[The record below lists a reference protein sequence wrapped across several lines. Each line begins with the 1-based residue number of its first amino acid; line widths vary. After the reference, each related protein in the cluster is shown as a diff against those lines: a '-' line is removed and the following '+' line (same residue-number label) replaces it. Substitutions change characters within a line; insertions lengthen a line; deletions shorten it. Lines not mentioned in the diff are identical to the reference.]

1 MRDFTDTEQ
10 RAVRK
15 LIEWST
21 NGQSIRLGEVLCNL
35 FPEIEYIKPSK
46 NKKEEFYKHTID
58 ICYNE
63 KQCSLS
69 DILEVVNLF
78 DLLVKQNYIVVKQ
91 LFPIERIG
99 EEHQGMYPIMENQHY
114 VETPIV
120 NYYQYDLWEFLCNHF
135 YVTNALV
142 DFAKDFKT
150 IEQRR
155 FEAQLNEAKESL
167 ITSQKGLKISQLS
180 FIVAVLTLFGT
191 IGFGIWQKCIQQEID
206 SEQISTIISAIKEQ
220 KSISIDKFPDIIP
233 DTLNV
238 KVFDLHD
245 KQPINLNVTVKE
257 NQPIKVQ

>member
-21 NGQSIRLGEVLCNL
+21 NGQSIRLGEVLRNL

-69 DILEVVNLF
+69 NILEVVNLF

-150 IEQRR
+150 PEQRR
-155 FEAQLNEAKESL
+155 HNCTTNISVAAIIVSVIIGITSPYISKCISEKSDKESL
-167 ITSQKGLKISQLS
+167 
-180 FIVAVLTLFGT
+180 
-191 IGFGIWQKCIQQEID
+191 
-206 SEQISTIISAIKEQ
+206 EQVVSAIKEQ
-220 KSISIDKFPDIIP
+220 KSISIDMFPDIIP
-233 DTLNV
+233 DTLNIRV
-238 KVFDLHD
+238 TDASD

-257 NQPIKVQ
+257 NQSIKVQ

>member
-21 NGQSIRLGEVLCNL
+21 NGQSIRLGEVLRNL

-69 DILEVVNLF
+69 NILEVVNLF

-99 EEHQGMYPIMENQHY
+99 EEHQGMDPIMENQHY

-150 IEQRR
+150 PEQRR
-155 FEAQLNEAKESL
+155 HNCTTNISVAAIIVSVIIGITSPYISKCISEKSDKESL
-167 ITSQKGLKISQLS
+167 
-180 FIVAVLTLFGT
+180 
-191 IGFGIWQKCIQQEID
+191 
-206 SEQISTIISAIKEQ
+206 EQVVSAIKEQ

-233 DTLNV
+233 DTLNIRV
-238 KVFDLHD
+238 ADASD

>member
-69 DILEVVNLF
+69 NILEVVNLF

-150 IEQRR
+150 PEQRR
-155 FEAQLNEAKESL
+155 HNCTTNISVAAIIVSVIIGITSPYISKCISEKSDKESL
-167 ITSQKGLKISQLS
+167 
-180 FIVAVLTLFGT
+180 
-191 IGFGIWQKCIQQEID
+191 
-206 SEQISTIISAIKEQ
+206 EQVVSAIKEQ
-220 KSISIDKFPDIIP
+220 KSISIDKFPDIIS
-233 DTLNV
+233 DTLNIRV
-238 KVFDLHD
+238 TDASD

>member
-21 NGQSIRLGEVLCNL
+21 NGQSIRLGEVLRNL

-99 EEHQGMYPIMENQHY
+99 EEDQGMYPIMENQHY

-150 IEQRR
+150 PEQRR
-155 FEAQLNEAKESL
+155 HNCTTNISVAAIIVSVIIGITSPYISKCISEKSDKESL
-167 ITSQKGLKISQLS
+167 
-180 FIVAVLTLFGT
+180 
-191 IGFGIWQKCIQQEID
+191 
-206 SEQISTIISAIKEQ
+206 EQVVSAIKEQ

-233 DTLNV
+233 DTLNIRV
-238 KVFDLHD
+238 TDASD

>member
-21 NGQSIRLGEVLCNL
+21 NGQSIRLGEVLRNL

-69 DILEVVNLF
+69 NILEVVNLF

-150 IEQRR
+150 PEQRR
-155 FEAQLNEAKESL
+155 HNCTTNISVAAIIVSVIIGITSPNISKCISEKSDKESL
-167 ITSQKGLKISQLS
+167 
-180 FIVAVLTLFGT
+180 
-191 IGFGIWQKCIQQEID
+191 
-206 SEQISTIISAIKEQ
+206 EQVVSAIKEQ

-233 DTLNV
+233 DTLNIRV
-238 KVFDLHD
+238 TDASD

>member
-21 NGQSIRLGEVLCNL
+21 NGQSIRLGEVLRNL
-35 FPEIEYIKPSK
+35 FPEIEYIKSSK

-69 DILEVVNLF
+69 NILEVVNLF

-150 IEQRR
+150 PEQRR
-155 FEAQLNEAKESL
+155 HNCTTNISVAAIIVSVIIGITSPYISKCISEKSDKESL
-167 ITSQKGLKISQLS
+167 
-180 FIVAVLTLFGT
+180 
-191 IGFGIWQKCIQQEID
+191 
-206 SEQISTIISAIKEQ
+206 EQVVSAIKKQ

-238 KVFDLHD
+238 RVTDASD

-257 NQPIKVQ
+257 NQPVKVQ

>member
-21 NGQSIRLGEVLCNL
+21 NGQSIRLGEVLRNL
-35 FPEIEYIKPSK
+35 FPEIEYIKLSK

-69 DILEVVNLF
+69 NILEVVNLF
-78 DLLVKQNYIVVKQ
+78 DLLVKQNFIVVKQ

-150 IEQRR
+150 PEQRR
-155 FEAQLNEAKESL
+155 HNCTTNISVAAIIVSVIIGITSPYISKCISEKSDKESL
-167 ITSQKGLKISQLS
+167 
-180 FIVAVLTLFGT
+180 
-191 IGFGIWQKCIQQEID
+191 
-206 SEQISTIISAIKEQ
+206 EQVVSAIKEQ

-233 DTLNV
+233 DTLNIRV
-238 KVFDLHD
+238 TDASD

>member
-120 NYYQYDLWEFLCNHF
+120 NYYQYDLWEFLCDHF

-150 IEQRR
+150 PEQRR
-155 FEAQLNEAKESL
+155 HNCTTNISVAAIIVSVIIGITSPYISKCISEKSDKESL
-167 ITSQKGLKISQLS
+167 
-180 FIVAVLTLFGT
+180 
-191 IGFGIWQKCIQQEID
+191 
-206 SEQISTIISAIKEQ
+206 EQVVSAIKEQ

-233 DTLNV
+233 DTLNIRV
-238 KVFDLHD
+238 TDASD

>member
-21 NGQSIRLGEVLCNL
+21 NGQSIRLGEVLRNL
-35 FPEIEYIKPSK
+35 FPEIEYIKLSK

-69 DILEVVNLF
+69 NILEVVNLF
-78 DLLVKQNYIVVKQ
+78 DLLVKQNFIVVKQ

-150 IEQRR
+150 PEQRR
-155 FEAQLNEAKESL
+155 HNCTINISVAAIIVSVIIGITSPYISKCISEKSDKESL
-167 ITSQKGLKISQLS
+167 
-180 FIVAVLTLFGT
+180 
-191 IGFGIWQKCIQQEID
+191 
-206 SEQISTIISAIKEQ
+206 EQVVSAIKEQ

-233 DTLNV
+233 DTLNIRV
-238 KVFDLHD
+238 TDASD

>member
-10 RAVRK
+10 RTVRK

-21 NGQSIRLGEVLCNL
+21 NGQSIRLGEVLRNL
-35 FPEIEYIKPSK
+35 FPEIEYIKPS
-46 NKKEEFYKHTID
+46 NKKEEEFYKHTID

-69 DILEVVNLF
+69 NILEVVNLL

-91 LFPIERIG
+91 LFPIECIG
-99 EEHQGMYPIMENQHY
+99 EKHQGMYPIMDNAHF
-114 VETPIV
+114 VETSIV
-120 NYYQYDLWEFLCNHF
+120 NYYQYDLWEFLCSHF

-150 IEQRR
+150 PEQRR
-155 FEAQLNEAKESL
+155 HNCTTNISVVAIIVSVVIGIGSPFISKWISEKSDKESL
-167 ITSQKGLKISQLS
+167 EQVIS
-180 FIVAVLTLFGT
+180 V
-191 IGFGIWQKCIQQEID
+191 
-206 SEQISTIISAIKEQ
+206 IKEQ

-233 DTLNV
+233 DTLNIRV
-238 KVFDLHD
+238 TDAPD

-257 NQPIKVQ
+257 NQPTKVQ

>member
-10 RAVRK
+10 RVVRK

-21 NGQSIRLGEVLCNL
+21 NGQSIRLGEVLRNL
-35 FPEIEYIKPSK
+35 FPEIEYIKPS
-46 NKKEEFYKHTID
+46 NKKEEEFYKHTID

-69 DILEVVNLF
+69 NILEVVNLF

-135 YVTNALV
+135 YVTNALI

-150 IEQRR
+150 PEQRR
-155 FEAQLNEAKESL
+155 HNCTTYISVAAIIVSVFIGIASPFISKWISEESDKESL
-167 ITSQKGLKISQLS
+167 EK
-180 FIVAVLTLFGT
+180 
-191 IGFGIWQKCIQQEID
+191 E
-206 SEQISTIISAIKEQ
+206 ISAIKEQ

-233 DTLNV
+233 DTLNIRIS
-238 KVFDLHD
+238 DAHD

-257 NQPIKVQ
+257 NQPTKVQ

>member
-1 MRDFTDTEQ
+1 MRNFTDTEQ
-10 RAVRK
+10 KTVRK

-21 NGQSIRLGEVLCNL
+21 NGQSIRLGEVLRKL
-35 FPEIEYIKPSK
+35 FPEIEYIKPSI
-46 NKKEEFYKHTID
+46 KKEDEFYKHTID

-69 DILEVVNLF
+69 NILEAVNLF

-91 LFPIERIG
+91 LFPIECIG
-99 EEHQGMYPIMENQHY
+99 EEHQGMYPIMDNQHY

-120 NYYQYDLWEFLCNHF
+120 NYYPYDLWEFLCNHF

-150 IEQRR
+150 PEQRR
-155 FEAQLNEAKESL
+155 HNCTTNISVAAIIVSVIISITSPYISKCISEKSDKESL
-167 ITSQKGLKISQLS
+167 
-180 FIVAVLTLFGT
+180 
-191 IGFGIWQKCIQQEID
+191 
-206 SEQISTIISAIKEQ
+206 EQVVSAIKEQ

-233 DTLNV
+233 DTLNIRV
-238 KVFDLHD
+238 TDASD

>member
-21 NGQSIRLGEVLCNL
+21 NGQSIRLGEVLRNL
-35 FPEIEYIKPSK
+35 FPKIEYIKPSK

-69 DILEVVNLF
+69 NILEVVNLF

-150 IEQRR
+150 PEQRR
-155 FEAQLNEAKESL
+155 HNCTTNISVAAIIVSVIIGITSPYISKCISEKSDKESL
-167 ITSQKGLKISQLS
+167 
-180 FIVAVLTLFGT
+180 
-191 IGFGIWQKCIQQEID
+191 
-206 SEQISTIISAIKEQ
+206 EQVVSAIKEQ

-233 DTLNV
+233 DTLNIRV
-238 KVFDLHD
+238 TDASD

>member
-21 NGQSIRLGEVLCNL
+21 NGQSIRLGEVLRNL

-46 NKKEEFYKHTID
+46 NKKEEYYKHTID

-150 IEQRR
+150 PEQRR
-155 FEAQLNEAKESL
+155 HNCTTNISVAAIIVSVIIGITSPYISKCISEKSDKESL
-167 ITSQKGLKISQLS
+167 
-180 FIVAVLTLFGT
+180 
-191 IGFGIWQKCIQQEID
+191 
-206 SEQISTIISAIKEQ
+206 EQVVSAIKEQ

-233 DTLNV
+233 DTLNIRV
-238 KVFDLHD
+238 TDASD
-245 KQPINLNVTVKE
+245 KQPINLNVTVKD

>member
-1 MRDFTDTEQ
+1 MRDFTDTER

-21 NGQSIRLGEVLCNL
+21 NGQSIRLGEVLRNL

-150 IEQRR
+150 PEQRR
-155 FEAQLNEAKESL
+155 HNCTTNISVAAIIVSVIIGITSPYISKCISEKSDKESL
-167 ITSQKGLKISQLS
+167 
-180 FIVAVLTLFGT
+180 
-191 IGFGIWQKCIQQEID
+191 
-206 SEQISTIISAIKEQ
+206 EQVVSAIKEQ

-233 DTLNV
+233 DTLNIRV
-238 KVFDLHD
+238 TDASD

-257 NQPIKVQ
+257 NQSIKVQ

>member
-21 NGQSIRLGEVLCNL
+21 NGQSIRLGEVLRNL

-46 NKKEEFYKHTID
+46 NKKEEFYKHTKD
-58 ICYNE
+58 FCYNE

-78 DLLVKQNYIVVKQ
+78 DLLVKQNFIVVKQ

-150 IEQRR
+150 PEQRR
-155 FEAQLNEAKESL
+155 HNCTTNISVAAIIVSVIIGITSPYISKCISEKSDKESL
-167 ITSQKGLKISQLS
+167 
-180 FIVAVLTLFGT
+180 
-191 IGFGIWQKCIQQEID
+191 
-206 SEQISTIISAIKEQ
+206 EQVVSAIKEQ

-233 DTLNV
+233 DTLNIRV
-238 KVFDLHD
+238 TDASD

-257 NQPIKVQ
+257 NQPLKVQ

>member
-21 NGQSIRLGEVLCNL
+21 NGQSIRLGEVLRNL
-35 FPEIEYIKPSK
+35 FPKIEYIKPSK

-69 DILEVVNLF
+69 NILEVVNLF

-150 IEQRR
+150 PEQRR
-155 FEAQLNEAKESL
+155 HNCTTNISVAAIIVSVIIGITSPYISKCISEKSDKESL
-167 ITSQKGLKISQLS
+167 
-180 FIVAVLTLFGT
+180 
-191 IGFGIWQKCIQQEID
+191 
-206 SEQISTIISAIKEQ
+206 EQVVSAIKEQ

-238 KVFDLHD
+238 RVTDASD

-257 NQPIKVQ
+257 NQPVKVQ

>member
-150 IEQRR
+150 PEQRR
-155 FEAQLNEAKESL
+155 HNCTTNISVAAIIVSVIIGITSPYISKCISEKSDKESL
-167 ITSQKGLKISQLS
+167 
-180 FIVAVLTLFGT
+180 
-191 IGFGIWQKCIQQEID
+191 
-206 SEQISTIISAIKEQ
+206 EQVVSAIKEQ

-233 DTLNV
+233 DTLNIRV
-238 KVFDLHD
+238 TDASD

>member
-21 NGQSIRLGEVLCNL
+21 NGQSIRLGEVLRNL

-120 NYYQYDLWEFLCNHF
+120 NYYQYDLWEFICNHF

-150 IEQRR
+150 PEQRR
-155 FEAQLNEAKESL
+155 HNCTTNISVAAIIVSVIIGITSPYISKCISEKSDKESL
-167 ITSQKGLKISQLS
+167 
-180 FIVAVLTLFGT
+180 
-191 IGFGIWQKCIQQEID
+191 
-206 SEQISTIISAIKEQ
+206 EQVVSAIKEQ

-233 DTLNV
+233 DTLNIRV
-238 KVFDLHD
+238 TDASD

-257 NQPIKVQ
+257 NQSIKVQ

>member
-1 MRDFTDTEQ
+1 MSDFTDTEQ
-10 RAVRK
+10 RVVRK

-21 NGQSIRLGEVLCNL
+21 NGQSIRLGEVLRNL

-69 DILEVVNLF
+69 NILEVVNLF

-150 IEQRR
+150 PEQRR
-155 FEAQLNEAKESL
+155 HNCTTNISVAAIIVSVIIGITSPYISKCISEKSDKESL
-167 ITSQKGLKISQLS
+167 
-180 FIVAVLTLFGT
+180 
-191 IGFGIWQKCIQQEID
+191 
-206 SEQISTIISAIKEQ
+206 EQVVSAIKEQ

-238 KVFDLHD
+238 RVTDASD

-257 NQPIKVQ
+257 NQPVKVQ

>member
-21 NGQSIRLGEVLCNL
+21 NGQSIRLGEVLRNL

-99 EEHQGMYPIMENQHY
+99 EEHQGMYPIIENQHY

-150 IEQRR
+150 PEQRR
-155 FEAQLNEAKESL
+155 HNCTTNISVAAIIVSVIIGITSPYISKCISEKSDKESL
-167 ITSQKGLKISQLS
+167 
-180 FIVAVLTLFGT
+180 
-191 IGFGIWQKCIQQEID
+191 
-206 SEQISTIISAIKEQ
+206 EQVVSAIKKQ

-238 KVFDLHD
+238 RVTDASD

-257 NQPIKVQ
+257 NQPVKVQ

>member
-21 NGQSIRLGEVLCNL
+21 NGQSIRLGEVLRNL

-69 DILEVVNLF
+69 NILEVVNLF

-99 EEHQGMYPIMENQHY
+99 EEHQGMYPITENQHY

-150 IEQRR
+150 PEQRR
-155 FEAQLNEAKESL
+155 HNCTTNISVAAIIVSVIIGITSPYISKCISEKSDKESL
-167 ITSQKGLKISQLS
+167 
-180 FIVAVLTLFGT
+180 
-191 IGFGIWQKCIQQEID
+191 
-206 SEQISTIISAIKEQ
+206 EQVVSAIKEQ
-220 KSISIDKFPDIIP
+220 ESISIDKFPDIIP

-238 KVFDLHD
+238 RVTDASD

-257 NQPIKVQ
+257 NQPVKVQ

>member
-21 NGQSIRLGEVLCNL
+21 NGQSIRLGEVLRNL

-69 DILEVVNLF
+69 NILEVVNLF

-150 IEQRR
+150 PEQRR
-155 FEAQLNEAKESL
+155 HNCTTNISVAAIIVSVIIGITSPYISKCISEKSDKESL
-167 ITSQKGLKISQLS
+167 
-180 FIVAVLTLFGT
+180 
-191 IGFGIWQKCIQQEID
+191 
-206 SEQISTIISAIKEQ
+206 EQVVSAIKEQ
-220 KSISIDKFPDIIP
+220 ESIYIDKFPDIIP

-238 KVFDLHD
+238 RVTDASD

-257 NQPIKVQ
+257 NQSIKVQ

>member
-10 RAVRK
+10 RTVRK

-21 NGQSIRLGEVLCNL
+21 NGQSIRLGEVLRNL

-69 DILEVVNLF
+69 NILEVVNLF

-150 IEQRR
+150 PEQRR
-155 FEAQLNEAKESL
+155 HNCTTNISVAAIIVSVIIGITSPYISKCISEKSDKESL
-167 ITSQKGLKISQLS
+167 
-180 FIVAVLTLFGT
+180 
-191 IGFGIWQKCIQQEID
+191 
-206 SEQISTIISAIKEQ
+206 EQVVSAIKEQ

-233 DTLNV
+233 DTLNIRV
-238 KVFDLHD
+238 TDASD

>member
-69 DILEVVNLF
+69 NILEVVNLF

-150 IEQRR
+150 PEQRR
-155 FEAQLNEAKESL
+155 HNCTTNISVAAIIVSVIIGITSPYISKCISEKSDKESL
-167 ITSQKGLKISQLS
+167 
-180 FIVAVLTLFGT
+180 
-191 IGFGIWQKCIQQEID
+191 
-206 SEQISTIISAIKEQ
+206 EQVVSAIKEQ

-233 DTLNV
+233 DTLNIRV
-238 KVFDLHD
+238 TDASD

>member
-21 NGQSIRLGEVLCNL
+21 NGQSIRLGEVLRNL

-150 IEQRR
+150 PEQRR
-155 FEAQLNEAKESL
+155 HNCTTNISVAAIIVSVIIGITSPYISKCISEKSDKESL
-167 ITSQKGLKISQLS
+167 
-180 FIVAVLTLFGT
+180 
-191 IGFGIWQKCIQQEID
+191 
-206 SEQISTIISAIKEQ
+206 EQVVSAIKEQ

-233 DTLNV
+233 DTLNIRV
-238 KVFDLHD
+238 TDASD

-257 NQPIKVQ
+257 NQSIKVQ

>member
-21 NGQSIRLGEVLCNL
+21 NGQSIRLGEVLRNL

-99 EEHQGMYPIMENQHY
+99 EEHQGMYPIIENQHY

-150 IEQRR
+150 PEQRR
-155 FEAQLNEAKESL
+155 HNCTTNISVAAIIVSVIIGITSPYISKCISEKSDKESL
-167 ITSQKGLKISQLS
+167 
-180 FIVAVLTLFGT
+180 
-191 IGFGIWQKCIQQEID
+191 
-206 SEQISTIISAIKEQ
+206 EQVVSAIKEQ

-233 DTLNV
+233 DTLNIRV
-238 KVFDLHD
+238 TDASD

>member
-1 MRDFTDTEQ
+1 MRNFTDAEQ
-10 RAVRK
+10 RTVRK

-21 NGQSIRLGEVLCNL
+21 NGQSIRLGEVLRKL

-46 NKKEEFYKHTID
+46 KKEEEFYKHTID

-69 DILEVVNLF
+69 NILEAVNLF

-91 LFPIERIG
+91 LFPIECIG
-99 EEHQGMYPIMENQHY
+99 KEHQGMYPIMDNQHY

-150 IEQRR
+150 PEQRR
-155 FEAQLNEAKESL
+155 HNCTTNISVAAIIVSVIIGIGSPFISKWISEKSDKESL
-167 ITSQKGLKISQLS
+167 EQVIS
-180 FIVAVLTLFGT
+180 V
-191 IGFGIWQKCIQQEID
+191 
-206 SEQISTIISAIKEQ
+206 IKEQ

-238 KVFDLHD
+238 RVTDTSD
-245 KQPINLNVTVKE
+245 KQPININVTVKE
-257 NQPIKVQ
+257 NQPAKVQ

>member
-10 RAVRK
+10 RVVRK

-21 NGQSIRLGEVLCNL
+21 NGQSIRLGEVLRNL

-69 DILEVVNLF
+69 NILEVVNLF

-150 IEQRR
+150 PEQRR
-155 FEAQLNEAKESL
+155 HNCTTNISVAAIIVSVIIGITSPYISKCISEKSDKESL
-167 ITSQKGLKISQLS
+167 
-180 FIVAVLTLFGT
+180 
-191 IGFGIWQKCIQQEID
+191 
-206 SEQISTIISAIKEQ
+206 EQVVSAIKEQ

-233 DTLNV
+233 DTLNIRV
-238 KVFDLHD
+238 TDASD

>member
-21 NGQSIRLGEVLCNL
+21 NGQSIRLGEVLRNL

-99 EEHQGMYPIMENQHY
+99 EEHQGMYPIIENQHY

-150 IEQRR
+150 PEQRR
-155 FEAQLNEAKESL
+155 HNCTTNISVAAIIVSVIIGITSPYISKCISEKSDKESL
-167 ITSQKGLKISQLS
+167 
-180 FIVAVLTLFGT
+180 
-191 IGFGIWQKCIQQEID
+191 
-206 SEQISTIISAIKEQ
+206 EQVVSAIKEK

-233 DTLNV
+233 DTLNIRV
-238 KVFDLHD
+238 TDASD

>member
-21 NGQSIRLGEVLCNL
+21 NGQSIRLGEVLRNL

-46 NKKEEFYKHTID
+46 NKKEELYKHTID

-69 DILEVVNLF
+69 NILEVVNLF

-150 IEQRR
+150 PEQRR
-155 FEAQLNEAKESL
+155 HNCTTNISVAAIIVSVIIGITSPYISKCISEKSDKESL
-167 ITSQKGLKISQLS
+167 
-180 FIVAVLTLFGT
+180 
-191 IGFGIWQKCIQQEID
+191 
-206 SEQISTIISAIKEQ
+206 EQVVSAIKEQ

-233 DTLNV
+233 DTLNIRV
-238 KVFDLHD
+238 TDASD

>member
-21 NGQSIRLGEVLCNL
+21 NGQSIRLGEVLRNL
-35 FPEIEYIKPSK
+35 FPEIEYIKLSK

-69 DILEVVNLF
+69 NILEVVNLF

-150 IEQRR
+150 PEQRR
-155 FEAQLNEAKESL
+155 HNCTTNISVAAIIVSVIIGITSPYISKCISEKSDKESL
-167 ITSQKGLKISQLS
+167 
-180 FIVAVLTLFGT
+180 
-191 IGFGIWQKCIQQEID
+191 
-206 SEQISTIISAIKEQ
+206 EQVVSAIKEQ

-233 DTLNV
+233 DTLNIRV
-238 KVFDLHD
+238 TDASD

>member
-21 NGQSIRLGEVLCNL
+21 NGQSIRLGEVLRNL

-150 IEQRR
+150 PEQRR
-155 FEAQLNEAKESL
+155 HNCTTNISVAAIIVSVIIGITSPYISKCISEKSDKESL
-167 ITSQKGLKISQLS
+167 
-180 FIVAVLTLFGT
+180 
-191 IGFGIWQKCIQQEID
+191 
-206 SEQISTIISAIKEQ
+206 EQVVSAIKEQ

-233 DTLNV
+233 DTLNIRV
-238 KVFDLHD
+238 TDASD

-257 NQPIKVQ
+257 NQPTKVQ

>member
-1 MRDFTDTEQ
+1 MRDVTDTEQ

-69 DILEVVNLF
+69 NILEVVNLF

-99 EEHQGMYPIMENQHY
+99 EEHKGMYPIMENQHY

-150 IEQRR
+150 PEQRR
-155 FEAQLNEAKESL
+155 HNCTTNISVAAIIVSVIIGITSPYISKCISEKSDKESL
-167 ITSQKGLKISQLS
+167 
-180 FIVAVLTLFGT
+180 
-191 IGFGIWQKCIQQEID
+191 
-206 SEQISTIISAIKEQ
+206 EQVVSAIKEQ

-233 DTLNV
+233 DTLNIRV
-238 KVFDLHD
+238 TDASD

>member
-150 IEQRR
+150 PEQRR
-155 FEAQLNEAKESL
+155 HNCTTNISVAAIIVSVIIGITSPYISKCISEKSDKESL
-167 ITSQKGLKISQLS
+167 
-180 FIVAVLTLFGT
+180 
-191 IGFGIWQKCIQQEID
+191 
-206 SEQISTIISAIKEQ
+206 EQVVSAIKEQ
-220 KSISIDKFPDIIP
+220 KSISIDKFPDIIS
-233 DTLNV
+233 DTLNIRV
-238 KVFDLHD
+238 TDASD

>member
-21 NGQSIRLGEVLCNL
+21 NGQSIRLGEVLRNL
-35 FPEIEYIKPSK
+35 FPEIKYIKPSK

-150 IEQRR
+150 PEQRR
-155 FEAQLNEAKESL
+155 HNCTTNISVAAIIVSVIIGITSPYISKCISEKSDKESL
-167 ITSQKGLKISQLS
+167 
-180 FIVAVLTLFGT
+180 
-191 IGFGIWQKCIQQEID
+191 
-206 SEQISTIISAIKEQ
+206 EQVVSAIKEQ

-233 DTLNV
+233 DTLNIRV
-238 KVFDLHD
+238 TDASD

>member
-21 NGQSIRLGEVLCNL
+21 NGQSIRLGEVLRNL
-35 FPEIEYIKPSK
+35 FPKIEYIKPSK

-69 DILEVVNLF
+69 NILEVVNLF

-150 IEQRR
+150 PEQRR
-155 FEAQLNEAKESL
+155 HNCTTNISVAAIIVSVIIGIISPYISKCISEKSDKESL
-167 ITSQKGLKISQLS
+167 
-180 FIVAVLTLFGT
+180 
-191 IGFGIWQKCIQQEID
+191 
-206 SEQISTIISAIKEQ
+206 EQVVSAIKEQ

-238 KVFDLHD
+238 RVTDASD

-257 NQPIKVQ
+257 NQPVKVQ